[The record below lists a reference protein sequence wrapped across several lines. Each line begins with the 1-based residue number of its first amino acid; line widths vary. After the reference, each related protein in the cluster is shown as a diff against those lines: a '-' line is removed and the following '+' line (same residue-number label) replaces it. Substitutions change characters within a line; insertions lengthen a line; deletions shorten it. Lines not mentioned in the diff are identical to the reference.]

1 MKIWFIR
8 IAAGMIYGLAAITA
22 QGAVTLSDSA
32 VRPMRIV
39 TPGAAGGGT
48 DILARTMAPTLS
60 RLLAMPIVIDNRP
73 GGGVIAPDIVSH
85 AAPDGHT
92 LLFTYQQHNTLASG
106 ARKLPYHPIHS
117 FTFVAQLAES
127 ANILVI
133 NPTRPIHTLQQ
144 FVTWTRN
151 SGQTLN
157 FGSAGVGSGGHLAG
171 ELFNLLHGIRAQHVA
186 YRGSMLALTDL
197 VANQY
202 HYNFAGVTV
211 VKPLADAG
219 KLRALAVTSR
229 ERLGSWPELPP
240 MREGI
245 PGFEFTGWSGV
256 IAPANLP
263 RPILDRLYKAITGTL
278 ETAEIRDRITQ
289 MGSEVK
295 LKNPLEF
302 GQYVQQDLVQ
312 MQNLVR
318 RMNLQLD

>member
-1 MKIWFIR
+1 MP
-8 IAAGMIYGLAAITA
+8 AGT
-22 QGAVTLSDSA
+22 
-32 VRPMRIV
+32 R
-39 TPGAAGGGT
+39 
-48 DILARTMAPTLS
+48 
-60 RLLAMPIVIDNRP
+60 
-73 GGGVIAPDIVSH
+73 
-85 AAPDGHT
+85 
-92 LLFTYQQHNTLASG
+92 
-106 ARKLPYHPIHS
+106 S
-117 FTFVAQLAES
+117 FFS
-127 ANILVI
+127 
-133 NPTRPIHTLQQ
+133 
-144 FVTWTRN
+144 
-151 SGQTLN
+151 
-157 FGSAGVGSGGHLAG
+157 
-171 ELFNLLHGIRAQHVA
+171 
-186 YRGSMLALTDL
+186 
-197 VANQY
+197 
-202 HYNFAGVTV
+202 
-211 VKPLADAG
+211 PLADAG

-295 LKNPLEF
+295 LKNPQEF